1 VKAGEHLMMQEK
13 AENSKDAILL
23 LGATSGI
30 MRALA
35 AVLAGS
41 GRTLVLAG
49 RDSEELKRMQSD
61 LRIRF
66 GTSIDTLE
74 LDVAE
79 SPAAASVLRALLEGR
94 KIEGVVAGIGC
105 LGDQSLA
112 ENDEE
117 QARLILE
124 TNFVGPAVL
133 IGVLAQY
140 LERQRRGF
148 ICVLSSV
155 AGDRGRQSNYVYG
168 SAKAGLSAYLE
179 GLRNRMHRAGV
190 AVITVKPG
198 FVDTGMTWGL
208 PGMFLV
214 ASPLKVSRRI
224 ARAIERR
231 ENVVYVPGF
240 WRWIMMAIRLIP
252 EPLFKRLKL

>member
-1 VKAGEHLMMQEK
+1 MMEET
-13 AENSKDAILL
+13 AVNPTDAILL

-35 AVLAGS
+35 EELTAS
-41 GRTLVLAG
+41 GRPLVLAG
-49 RDSEELKRMQSD
+49 RDSEELEKMKAD

-66 GTSIDTLE
+66 GTSVETLE
-74 LDVAE
+74 LDVSE
-79 SPAAASVLRALLEGR
+79 SRTAASALRALISG
-94 KIEGVVAGIGC
+94 KGIEGAVAGIGY

-112 ENDEE
+112 EIDDE
-117 QARLILE
+117 QARVILE
-124 TNFVGPAVL
+124 TNFVGPALL
-133 IGVLAQY
+133 IGVLAQHF
-140 LERQRRGF
+140 EQQRRGF

-155 AGDRGRQSNYVYG
+155 AGDRGRQSNYFYG
-168 SAKAGLSAYLE
+168 SAKAGLNAYLQ
-179 GLRNRMHRAGV
+179 GLRNRLHHAGV

-214 ASPLKVSRRI
+214 ASPRKVSRRI

-231 ENVVYVPGF
+231 ENEVYVPGF

-252 EPLFKRLKL
+252 EPLFKRMRL